1 MLGYE
6 MNQGL
11 KGWESRVAEVNKPR
25 GSKIVKDPDQV
36 DDPAKLVGMFDYFKV
51 VSVTDFGA
59 FLDWGFAKDL
69 FVPWAGQQR
78 KMRQGESYIVYIYCD
93 DKGRFAGSS
102 KLEAHLVDVP
112 ADIRAGDTVDLLI
125 CEATPLGYKAI
136 VNNAYRGLLYKQEVF
151 QPLKYGQRTSG
162 LVTRIREDGKLD
174 LSLQKAG
181 YQPVGDLSKKIL
193 AHLDASGGAS
203 PLTDK
208 TPPEE
213 IYRLFGISKK
223 KFKMAIGLLY
233 KERQITI
240 EPAGIKRAAPDVQK
254 VGETKPPLPAKKV
267 GGAKPALPVQKARGR
282 V

>member
-1 MLGYE
+1 MT
-6 MNQGL
+6 Q
-11 KGWESRVAEVNKPR
+11 VNKPR
-25 GSKIVKDPDQV
+25 GSKVVKDPDSIA
-36 DDPAKLVGMFDYFKV
+36 DPAALVGMFDHFKV

-59 FLDWGFAKDL
+59 FLDWGFSKDL
-69 FVPWAGQQR
+69 FVPWVEQQR
-78 KMRQGESYIVYIYCD
+78 KMREGESYIVYIYCD

-102 KLEAHLVDVP
+102 KLEKHLVDVP
-112 ADIRAGDTVDLLI
+112 VDIRIGDTVDLLI

-162 LVTRIREDGKLD
+162 LVTKIREDGKID
-174 LSLQKAG
+174 LALQKTG
-181 YQPVGDLSKKIL
+181 YQPVSDLSKKIL
-193 AHLDASGGAS
+193 DHLQASGGSS

-240 EPAGIKRAAPDVQK
+240 EPLGIKRAAPAAPTVAALKPSLPEKKIQ
-254 VGETKPPLPAKKV
+254 GPGGTKPVFPA
-267 GGAKPALPVQKARGR
+267 QKARGR
-282 V
+282 ALR